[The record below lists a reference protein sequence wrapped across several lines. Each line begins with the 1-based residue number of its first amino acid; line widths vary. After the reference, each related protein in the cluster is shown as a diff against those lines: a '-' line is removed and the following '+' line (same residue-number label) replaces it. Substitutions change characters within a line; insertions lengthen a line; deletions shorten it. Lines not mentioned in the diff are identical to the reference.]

1 MDNQENLT
9 LDTEEKT
16 EEQQKEPEM
25 AAESTENVSRET
37 LDGFKISFDAKYD
50 DIFEGLEATDKA
62 DGTNLKA
69 RKLFLVIAVLFLM
82 QVAWFAYTR
91 SGIALIFVVLLGAMS
106 YMLKKKIQKLNKEI
120 AKEFEAEGKQNVI
133 LGEDVLQLN
142 EKTVSYSEVATL
154 YEFKHSFSLIYQ
166 GNHVYIIPKNVLE
179 EGQAE
184 QFAALM
190 KEKIGDKYQ
199 NISKK

>member
-1 MDNQENLT
+1 MVCLHQKRNCTDFCGAFGCNVVYAQE
-9 LDTEEKT
+9 
-16 EEQQKEPEM
+16 
-25 AAESTENVSRET
+25 
-37 LDGFKISFDAKYD
+37 
-50 DIFEGLEATDKA
+50 
-62 DGTNLKA
+62 
-69 RKLFLVIAVLFLM
+69 
-82 QVAWFAYTR
+82 
-91 SGIALIFVVLLGAMS
+91 
-106 YMLKKKIQKLNKEI
+106 KIQKFNKEI

-142 EKTVSYSEVATL
+142 EKTVSYSEIATL

-184 QFAALM
+184 QFAGLM

>member
-1 MDNQENLT
+1 
-9 LDTEEKT
+9 
-16 EEQQKEPEM
+16 
-25 AAESTENVSRET
+25 
-37 LDGFKISFDAKYD
+37 
-50 DIFEGLEATDKA
+50 
-62 DGTNLKA
+62 
-69 RKLFLVIAVLFLM
+69 
-82 QVAWFAYTR
+82 
-91 SGIALIFVVLLGAMS
+91 
-106 YMLKKKIQKLNKEI
+106 MLKKKIQKFNKEI

-142 EKTVSYSEVATL
+142 EKTVSYSEIATL

-179 EGQAE
+179 EGQTK